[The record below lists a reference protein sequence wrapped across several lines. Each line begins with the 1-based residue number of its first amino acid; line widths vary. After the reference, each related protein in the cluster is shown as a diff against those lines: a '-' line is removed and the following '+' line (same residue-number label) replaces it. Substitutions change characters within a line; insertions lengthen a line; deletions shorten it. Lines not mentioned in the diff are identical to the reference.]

1 MRRGGGDL
9 ALERWLAEVR
19 TEYWDRL
26 AGKTVVAE
34 TKGVPH
40 LVFQVADRRFAVEA
54 GCCRG
59 VVRRPRITRLPGV
72 PPYVLGVAG
81 IRGEVVSA
89 TDPAVLLALPGTR
102 PEGGGF
108 LAVLVAG
115 GLKASMWVDRVM
127 DVAVLDPAEA
137 LVLEAPWPGV
147 PTGVLL
153 GQWDG
158 SGSPTLRLDPRAYL
172 EATAVGRGRSEP

>member
-1 MRRGGGDL
+1 MKRGGGDI
-9 ALERWLAEVR
+9 ALDRWLAEVR

-26 AGKTVVAE
+26 AGKVAVTE
-34 TKGVPH
+34 ATGTPH
-40 LVFQVADRRFAVEA
+40 LVFQVMDRRFAVDA

-72 PPYVLGVAG
+72 PPHVLGVAG

-89 TDPAVLLALPGTR
+89 TDPAVLLALPGAR

-115 GLKASMWVDRVM
+115 ALKAGLWVDRVV
-127 DVAVLDPAEA
+127 DVALLNPADA
-137 LVLEAPWPGV
+137 LLLESPWPGV
-147 PTGVLL
+147 PLGVLL
-153 GQWDG
+153 GQWGGTDR
-158 SGSPTLRLDPRAYL
+158 PILRLDPKRYL
-172 EATAVGRGRSEP
+172 EASAVGGANSQL